1 MMPKGTKNMIT
12 TFKYNSN
19 NKNDYDLA
27 KHDVFKLIDKTL
39 FYKEKTNDNIWAY
52 NYSYL
57 IWLEAD
63 EVCYELDNDEW
74 STLMMESTY
83 VDAPTI

>member
-39 FYKEKTNDNIWAY
+39 FYKEKTADNIWAY
-52 NYSYL
+52 NLNY
-57 IWLEAD
+57 
-63 EVCYELDNDEW
+63 
-74 STLMMESTY
+74 
-83 VDAPTI
+83 

>member
-1 MMPKGTKNMIT
+1 MPKGTKNMIT
-12 TFKYNSN
+12 TFKYNLN

-39 FYKEKTNDNIWAY
+39 FYKEKTKITY
-52 NYSYL
+52 GHTTT
-57 IWLEAD
+57 D